1 MFWKIRANDP
11 ISFFFGENSTKRNDL
26 NKSSQTV
33 KDPVGILVLLQP
45 AFLLSCYKEIKV
57 LIFGDQWFH
66 SSLIPVSSPDHI
78 VLFILS
84 LRKGNFPTNGEEKS
98 KDQ

>member
-1 MFWKIRANDP
+1 M
-11 ISFFFGENSTKRNDL
+11 
-26 NKSSQTV
+26 
-33 KDPVGILVLLQP
+33 
-45 AFLLSCYKEIKV
+45 KV

-78 VLFILS
+78 VLSILS
-84 LRKGNFPTNGEEKS
+84 LRKGNFPTNEEEKS